1 MIGAVSVG
9 MFGNVSVG
17 IVIAGAHYVSSI
29 ALGILMR
36 FYGRKKELS
45 QKIVKVPQKK
55 KNLIRHALEELFA
68 ARQKDGRPFGQLLGD
83 SIKDSISTLL
93 QIGGFIILFSVI
105 TKILTS
111 IGIASILTRIIMFF
125 LAPFGIAESLVLPI
139 IGGVFEIT
147 NGADLA
153 AKAAAPLFQRLM
165 ICNAIIAWS
174 GLSVHAQVTT
184 MVQGT
189 DIRIKP
195 YIFARMLH
203 GILATLATFI
213 FLSPTVSVLLPVHL
227 PVIFKES
234 IFTLGFLDRFTF
246 IFNNLFVILVLMV
259 ILSLLITLIKRIKV
273 IVFHYHG

>member
-17 IVIAGAHYVSSI
+17 IAIAGAHYISSI
-29 ALGILMR
+29 ALGFLMR
-36 FYGRKKELS
+36 FYGRKKELMIEE
-45 QKIVKVPQKK
+45 KETIPQTE
-55 KNLIRHALEELFA
+55 NIFRRALKELYS

-83 SIKDSISTLL
+83 SIKESINTLL
-93 QIGGFIILFSVI
+93 TIGGFIILFSVI
-105 TKILTS
+105 TKLLISVGIVS
-111 IGIASILTRIIMFF
+111 IFTKIIMIF
-125 LAPFGIAESLVLPI
+125 LAPFEIAESLVLPI
-139 IGGVFEIT
+139 IGGIFEIT

-153 AKAAAPLFQRLM
+153 AKAGAPLFQRLM

-174 GLSVHAQVTT
+174 GLSVHAQVAT

-189 DIRIKP
+189 DVRLKP
-195 YIFARMLH
+195 YFFARMLH
-203 GILATLATFI
+203 AILAALATFI

-246 IFNNLFVILVLMV
+246 ILNNLFLILGIMIISSLVISVV
-259 ILSLLITLIKRIKV
+259 KRVKI
-273 IVFHYHG
+273 IIFHYKE